1 MLTALPALD
10 PARLFAG
17 IDFASSPS
25 VLVAVS
31 GGGDSIALLSLLARH
46 LPPSRLA
53 AVTIDHALRPGSAA
67 EAEDVGR
74 FCRDLGIRHSI
85 STWEG
90 QKPAT
95 GLSAAAR
102 DARYRLLSKAAHELG
117 ATMLFAGHTQDDQA
131 ETVTMRSARGEGRGL
146 AGMAPA
152 TLLDGR
158 LWLMRPLLGVRREAL
173 RDYLR
178 MSGIGWSDDPTNED
192 ESYERVRV
200 RRRLADPA
208 AFADAIRIAGQA
220 ARERERLGEA
230 AASLIATAVSPLPG
244 LIRIEA
250 NALLKAERGAA
261 VYALRLLLATAGG
274 SGQLPDKGRTGALL
288 EKIGDPALRASLS
301 RTTLERRKD
310 AVYLRREARGL
321 PEPHVAADGE
331 IWDGRYRLGNI
342 EGTIVA
348 PLGTSHAAA
357 AARVVADTP
366 PALARAAAATWP
378 ALFRGDEC
386 LGRIDGQADT
396 DLPSPLTPPRKGEG
410 ASEALA
416 PPLAH
421 TPSFR
426 GRAAEPGIQ
435 GGNVGIGD
443 LGGQGRR
450 SGFRVPLR
458 GPGMTH
464 EGGRS
469 TSSTVWKAN
478 CPDDLER
485 PPASV
490 APSPGRPVA
499 VPVAAPFAR
508 LLPSFDLAPARALA
522 RLIGGELPP
531 PSPYAGHSAPRP

>member
-17 IDFASSPS
+17 IDFASSPT

-74 FCRDLGIRHSI
+74 FCQNLGIRHSI

-146 AGMAPA
+146 AGMSPA

-178 MSGIGWSDDPTNED
+178 MSGIGWVDDPTNED

-220 ARERERLGEA
+220 AQERERLGEA

-261 VYALRLLLATAGG
+261 VYALRLMLATAGG
-274 SGQLPDKGRTGALL
+274 TGHLPDETRVAALVERL
-288 EKIGDPALRASLS
+288 REPALRASLS
-301 RTTLERRKD
+301 RSTVERRKGGI
-310 AVYLRREARGL
+310 YLRREARGL
-321 PEPHVAADGE
+321 PEPHAAADGE

-348 PLGTSHAAA
+348 PLGTSHAAG
-357 AARVVADTP
+357 AARAVADAP

-378 ALFRGDEC
+378 ALFRSDEC
-386 LGRIDGQADT
+386 LGRIDGQADVK
-396 DLPSPLTPPRKGEG
+396 LPPPLTPPHKGEG
-410 ASEALA
+410 GADVSES
-416 PPLAH
+416 PSPLWGGV
-421 TPSFR
+421 R
-426 GRAAEPGIQ
+426 GGGINIGEGDGTAE
-435 GGNVGIGD
+435 D
-443 LGGQGRR
+443 
-450 SGFRVPLR
+450 S
-458 GPGMTH
+458 
-464 EGGRS
+464 
-469 TSSTVWKAN
+469 
-478 CPDDLER
+478 ER

-490 APSPGRPVA
+490 IGLPRIPPSPGRPVA

-508 LLPSFDLAPARALA
+508 LLPSFDLAPALALA